1 MNDEPVI
8 SMEIFKSVTDL
19 RTYLSPS
26 WEQGRSIG
34 FVPTMGALH
43 KGHLSLI
50 EEAKKEN
57 EQVICS
63 IFVNPIQFNNPDDLK
78 NYPRMLE
85 QDIQKL
91 TSAGCNVLFAPPEQE
106 VFPEP
111 VTETFDFGDL
121 DKVMEG
127 KFRPGHFHG
136 VAAVVKR
143 LFEIVKPTRAYFGLK
158 DYQQLLLIH
167 KMTKEHKLPV
177 EIVPCP
183 IIREDNGLAMSSRNE
198 RLSHAQRKQAGI
210 LYEILK
216 MVRIRSGYSTIKEIR
231 YYVEQQFKRNKH
243 VRLEYFEIVDMYSL
257 KPLQTWTESNT
268 SIACIAAWVGEIRL
282 IDNMILFS

>member
-1 MNDEPVI
+1 
-8 SMEIFKSVTDL
+8 MEIFHSVSDL
-19 RTYLSPS
+19 RKYLAHS
-26 WEQGRSIG
+26 WENGQSIG

-43 KGHLSLI
+43 QGHLSLI
-50 EEAKKEN
+50 AEAKKEN
-57 EQVICS
+57 DLVICS
-63 IFVNPIQFNNPDDLK
+63 IFVNPIQFNNPVDLK

-91 TSAGCNVLFAPPEQE
+91 AVAGCNILFAPPEQE

-111 VTETFDFGDL
+111 VVETFDFGDL

-136 VAAVVKR
+136 VAVVVKR

-158 DYQQLLLIH
+158 DYQQLLIIH
-167 KMTKEHKLPV
+167 KMTKEQNLPV
-177 EIVPCP
+177 EIIPCP
-183 IIREDNGLAMSSRNE
+183 IIREESGLAMSSRNE
-198 RLSHAQRKQAGI
+198 RLSPGERKQAAI
-210 LYEILK
+210 LYEVLK
-216 MVRIRSGYSTIKEIR
+216 MVRIRSGYSTIRETH
-231 YYVEQQFKRNKH
+231 YYVEQQFKKNKH
-243 VRLEYFEIVDMYSL
+243 MRLEYFEIVDMYSL

-268 SIACIAAWVGEIRL
+268 SIACIAAWVGEVRL